1 MATVN
6 ISPNTR
12 VIAIKCRNTGGPY
25 GLMTELKD
33 GGRIISVSD
42 ASWKCSNRP
51 HGGWEKPGFRGFPSQ
66 TIYTRQQGSFNR
78 NIGEW
83 RHMSRNRKVL
93 WTRGGGRDKSIYCRK
108 ELRVQRLTLNSRLAR
123 VENNVDYWG
132 ADIRNF
138 KSRGIQD
145 CYNHCYRQAG
155 CFSFTMRK
163 RDNYCW
169 LKRKFNGARRK
180 TNQRHLVSANMIYKA
195 ARMKALLSIN
205 SKYARVENNVDYWGA
220 DIRSF
225 RSKGIRDCYN
235 HCYKQAGCVS
245 FTMRKRDN
253 YCWMKR
259 KFNGARR
266 KTNQRHLVSAN
277 MVYKAAQIKARRVK
291 AARTLY
297 LRYNN
302 LYVSYGKRFN
312 SYNAQY
318 NSASKKVRTYVNQ
331 HNYWVRKANAEAR
344 AAKTIAVRHKRA
356 SLNYIKA
363 RNACNKRLATLRKAV
378 NVQAAAH
385 KKRAAANRAYI
396 KKAKSFTGRIASA
409 KKLQALRHRQR
420 SAALK
425 KFNSYKAKRHSY
437 YVSYKRIAG

>member
-1 MATVN
+1 MGIICNSYFEKRSPTDNLSSMRFFSVLVVLVAAAAARHHTLRVVCDDISTIWIDGRHVRARGTQRWNQMATVN

-33 GGRIISVSD
+33 GGRVISVSD

-93 WTRGGGRDKSIYCRK
+93 WTRGGGRDRSIYCRK
-108 ELRVQRLTLNSRLAR
+108 ELRVQRLTLNSRFAR

-169 LKRKFNGARRK
+169 L
-180 TNQRHLVSANMIYKA
+180 
-195 ARMKALLSIN
+195 
-205 SKYARVENNVDYWGA
+205 
-220 DIRSF
+220 
-225 RSKGIRDCYN
+225 
-235 HCYKQAGCVS
+235 
-245 FTMRKRDN
+245 
-253 YCWMKR
+253 KR

>member
-1 MATVN
+1 M
-6 ISPNTR
+6 
-12 VIAIKCRNTGGPY
+12 G
-25 GLMTELKD
+25 
-33 GGRIISVSD
+33 SD

-93 WTRGGGRDKSIYCRK
+93 WTRGGGRDRSIYCRK
-108 ELRVQRLTLNSRLAR
+108 ELRVQRLTLNSRFAR

-138 KSRGIQD
+138 RSRGIQD
-145 CYNHCYRQAG
+145 CYNNCYRQAG
-155 CFSFTMRK
+155 CFSFTMSK

-169 LKRKFNGARRK
+169 L
-180 TNQRHLVSANMIYKA
+180 
-195 ARMKALLSIN
+195 
-205 SKYARVENNVDYWGA
+205 
-220 DIRSF
+220 
-225 RSKGIRDCYN
+225 
-235 HCYKQAGCVS
+235 
-245 FTMRKRDN
+245 
-253 YCWMKR
+253 KR

-331 HNYWVRKANAEAR
+331 HNYWVRKANAEA
-344 AAKTIAVRHKRA
+344 
-356 SLNYIKA
+356 
-363 RNACNKRLATLRKAV
+363 V

-385 KKRAAANRAYI
+385 KKRAAAIRAYI